1 MFKNIV
7 VKTVVYPEIHLCN
20 KFITI
25 HLYNIQRKARY
36 GVWCSVY
43 ESKESICLYLEVKGL
58 LLMVGYI
65 YSIYNLLK
73 TTRYINNKSM
83 KH

>member
-20 KFITI
+20 KFTTI
-25 HLYNIQRKARY
+25 HLCNIHRKAKY

-43 ESKESICLYLEVKGL
+43 ESKGPICLNLELKGL
-58 LLMVGYI
+58 LLMIGYI
-65 YSIYNLLK
+65 NSIDNILK
-73 TTRYINNKSM
+73 PTRYINNKSM